1 MSAIS
6 PDRGSIDR
14 IKRSIARREQPEI
27 DSLSRVAKEFLQ
39 LNDAPNLRDCGA
51 EAEARCQSIPPLRFI
66 KRRQCLTD
74 AKKLSDVT
82 NSNACDASLSGLERK
97 YGLDIP
103 RRRFPSK
110 LKTQSGS
117 LDAMSIVPR
126 NAEVPSQ
133 LPPTPVPQRA
143 WKRAM
148 PGEGDY
154 SSEESLP
161 TFEKVVK
168 EWGDK
173 AAREK
178 AEREADFERRWQ
190 GLPTPRKTPTPSP
203 FCPDRA
209 KAKCDEMIPPI
220 RFIRRSQCKS
230 DAVAEVEC
238 DRMLEWLESKYAAK
252 VDAGK
257 QLKEIGARIARI
269 PQDLSVQRKVGRVR
283 DEAVNV
289 GRRAADVARRFG
301 RWAADQG
308 QKGIDYAQALKP
320 KLQLP
325 PALMP
330 KPVVK
335 PKTPYSFELDNT
347 EEMKKRWLTP
357 SERSLAED
365 DSFMRGLLGD
375 SASSAMKT
383 DGSEQWELMGTPA
396 KGSIGVDWRS
406 PIGYNQSSVER
417 AIDQA
422 GELLESPGMAEF
434 RQQWM
439 PKTSEDPFRVDM
451 AQSIEDERPVN
462 WDLDRNEW
470 QFGGASIL
478 NKLEEIYHHLV

>member
-14 IKRSIARREQPEI
+14 IKRSMARREQPAI

-39 LNDAPNLRDCGA
+39 LNDAPRDYDLRDCGA
-51 EAEARCQSIPPLRFI
+51 EAQARCQSIPPLRFI
-66 KRRQCLTD
+66 KRRQCLSD

-82 NSNACDASLSGLERK
+82 NSNACDASLSGLDRK
-97 YGLDIP
+97 YGLDAP
-103 RRRFPSK
+103 KGRFAKPQ
-110 LKTQSGS
+110 TMSGS
-117 LDAMSIVPR
+117 LDEMAIVPR
-126 NAEVPSQ
+126 NVEMPDQ
-133 LPPTPVPQRA
+133 LPLPQRA
-143 WKRAM
+143 WQRAM
-148 PGEGDY
+148 PGQGVY
-154 SSEESLP
+154 STEPTESLP

-168 EWGDK
+168 EWESK

-178 AEREADFERRWQ
+178 AEQDADFERRWQ

-209 KAKCDEMIPPI
+209 KAKCDEMIPPV
-220 RFIRRSQCKS
+220 RFIRRSQCKR

-238 DRMLEWLESKYAAK
+238 DRMLEWLESKYTAK

-283 DEAVNV
+283 DEAANV

-325 PALMP
+325 PAFAP

-335 PKTPYSFELDNT
+335 AKTPYSFEFDNT

-365 DSFMRGLLGD
+365 DSFMRGLLGE
-375 SASSAMKT
+375 SSSSVMR
-383 DGSEQWELMGTPA
+383 SLRSPNNMQWVGTPQ
-396 KGSIGVDWRS
+396 KESVGLDWRS
-406 PIGYNQSSVER
+406 APEELEWVEPEIEEWDWENQEGGS
-417 AIDQA
+417 AI
-422 GELLESPGMAEF
+422 
-434 RQQWM
+434 W
-439 PKTSEDPFRVDM
+439 KK
-451 AQSIEDERPVN
+451 
-462 WDLDRNEW
+462 
-470 QFGGASIL
+470 L
-478 NKLEEIYHHLV
+478 NDIYHQLV